1 MQPPTNHSHPDAE
14 ERFEAWLTSQPLTP
28 APDFVSRTLARI
40 RADSSLMAAA
50 KAGDEAAIDAMLDRW
65 LGESPLEPDFEP
77 AQLATQTRRTAHREE
92 ERENTVAEPLWRRVM
107 VPFPAWAR
115 SSVALA
121 AAASVAILAY
131 FSTSGPS
138 VSPIAT
144 GPSSDSDNVNVAQAP
159 DDTLPA
165 PGSEA
170 YDPNALLQ
178 LNDSLKDGKVLLNS
192 DILSNLPGSDPAT
205 DDTAVE

>member
-1 MQPPTNHSHPDAE
+1 MQPPINHPHPDAE
-14 ERFEAWLTSQPLTP
+14 ERFEAWLSSQPLTP

-40 RADSSLMAAA
+40 RAESNMIALA
-50 KAGDEAAIDAMLDRW
+50 KTGDEAAIDAMLDRW
-65 LGESPLEPDFEP
+65 LGESPLEPDLEP
-77 AQLATQTRRTAHREE
+77 AQIATQTRRTAHREME
-92 ERENTVAEPLWRRVM
+92 EESNPAEPMWRRVF

-138 VSPIAT
+138 VSPVVSS
-144 GPSSDSDNVNVAQAP
+144 GPPEQDTVVAQVQG
-159 DDTLPA
+159 TLPA

-170 YDPNALLQ
+170 YDPNALVQ
-178 LNDSLKDGKVLLNS
+178 LNDSLKDGKVLLDS